1 MVARLDQSYSRA
13 VQLRLQIYRTSR
25 PGLAR
30 PPTVSGAAQQTELY
44 VVRPRHAMF
53 LRVGIHPLPDGLDL
67 AQEYF
72 CKEWMCV
79 EDTMA
84 AALDTKVR
92 DAGWYFMWLHSSY
105 SRLGVGRGAT
115 SAVGRATTPALNR
128 VKPRFNAAELDLVN
142 VTKYPGFQV
151 ARVTIHAR

>member
-1 MVARLDQSYSRA
+1 MRRREGTAPPWSLGWTRASHEA

-72 CKEWMCV
+72 AKSGCV
-79 EDTMA
+79 SKIPWLRPWTRRSETRVG
-84 AALDTKVR
+84 TSC
-92 DAGWYFMWLHSSY
+92 GLHSSY
-105 SRLGVGRGAT
+105 SRSGVGRGAT
-115 SAVGRATTPALNR
+115 S
-128 VKPRFNAAELDLVN
+128 
-142 VTKYPGFQV
+142 
-151 ARVTIHAR
+151 